1 MNIKYVFTLC
11 LMWVTALTLTSCL
24 GGNDDS
30 DGMTYDDVA
39 ITAFSIRSVN
49 RTFHKTSSTGE
60 DSTYVTAIS
69 SNLPVFTIDHYQQ
82 KIYNTTPLPS
92 ECDLTRVLVTIAAKN
107 NGGIVLKSMISDSL
121 FYYNSTDSIDFSKT
135 RELRVYASNGSG
147 FRAYTVDIKMSGDG
161 SSSMQWK
168 QMPAGTEMPVTPSA
182 GWAFKLNDAGDGIN
196 ASNDDW
202 ATQTVE
208 TLDTDAKL
216 LPQRN
221 ASFVCWS
228 QSNGTTYA
236 LLVGDNDL
244 QKSAVVWR
252 KVISDGLVS
261 SWTYMPLSDSNP
273 YYLPKGQYYWLLPYT
288 GNSVLAIAAD
298 GTVYQS
304 RDQGITWKTN
314 SSLKLPISNITKA
327 STKGE
332 GDIWLLEGNEAGT
345 IWYGKMTE

>member
-107 NGGIVLKSMISDSL
+107 NGGIVLKSLISDSL

-147 FRAYTVDIKMSGDG
+147 FRAYTVDIKMSSDG

-196 ASNDDW
+196 ASNDEW

-228 QSNGTTYA
+228 QSNG
-236 LLVGDNDL
+236 
-244 QKSAVVWR
+244 
-252 KVISDGLVS
+252 
-261 SWTYMPLSDSNP
+261 
-273 YYLPKGQYYWLLPYT
+273 
-288 GNSVLAIAAD
+288 
-298 GTVYQS
+298 
-304 RDQGITWKTN
+304 
-314 SSLKLPISNITKA
+314 
-327 STKGE
+327 
-332 GDIWLLEGNEAGT
+332 
-345 IWYGKMTE
+345 